1 MVEIASGVRAASAP
15 QGQALLLAGQSFVA
29 RVLAESD
36 GTLLRLMSA
45 QGPLTLPVSKM
56 LRPGTQVRIDVAN
69 GPQGPAVTVTVL
81 PATAPQNAS
90 SQGWPGAA
98 TTLSQRLSQDQTS
111 QQAARSGQDQTSQ
124 QAVRSGQGQTASPPP
139 ASALQP
145 AVTQPTGRAA
155 TVTNALPL
163 AAAADSQTSQPQ
175 QTDRASAQALAQSLQ
190 GQSIRG
196 QGALA
201 PALATI
207 AAVAAS
213 QEGDMPRPV
222 RLAVGEVLQRMM
234 PLDKPLTPD
243 VLRSHIQQSGVFREG
258 QMAAGLPVGLDLKT
272 ALLDLTKALGA
283 MPRRVSDDPLERPNV
298 PRRGAVPSPQ
308 GALAIPELSGNV
320 ATGLESL
327 KSASEGAL
335 DRLRLLQIASRPDR
349 AEIGAPAPAQ
359 GQVQLEVPYR
369 LGEQVGVISMLIE
382 PDADEEDRQRSR
394 AGKGRT
400 WRLSFALD
408 VEPLGPVHGE
418 VRVRGLETTVGLWA
432 ERPETTRAFLDA
444 SSELKSALSEASLEV
459 GDVSMRR
466 GSPPQRASTLQHLDR
481 QA

>member
-56 LRPGTQVRIDVAN
+56 LPPGTQVRIDVAN

-111 QQAARSGQDQTSQ
+111 QQAA
-124 QAVRSGQGQTASPPP
+124 RSGQGQTASPPP

-320 ATGLESL
+320 AAGLESL

>member
-1 MVEIASGVRAASAP
+1 VVEIASGVRASSAP

-45 QGPLTLPVSKM
+45 QGPLTLPVSKV
-56 LRPGTQVRIDVAN
+56 LSPGTQVRIDVAN

-81 PATAPQNAS
+81 PGTAPQAGGQAAA
-90 SQGWPGAA
+90 SQGWSGAA

-111 QQAARSGQDQTSQ
+111 QLAARS
-124 QAVRSGQGQTASPPP
+124 VQGQAPASTLS
-139 ASALQP
+139 SALQP
-145 AVTQPTGRAA
+145 SVSQPTGRTN
-155 TVTNALPL
+155 TVANALPPS
-163 AAAADSQTSQPQ
+163 AAASIQNSQPQ
-175 QTDRASAQALAQSLQ
+175 QTDRATAQALAQALQ
-190 GQSIRG
+190 GHSMRG
-196 QGALA
+196 QAALA

-213 QEGDMPRPV
+213 QESDMPQPV
-222 RLAVGEVLQRMM
+222 RLAAGEVLQRLM

-243 VLRSHIQQSGVFREG
+243 ALRSQIQQSGVFREG
-258 QMAAGLPVGLDLKT
+258 QIAAGLPVGLDLKT
-272 ALLDLTKALGA
+272 ALLDLTRTLGVI
-283 MPRRVSDDPLERPNV
+283 PRRMVDDTLERPNV
-298 PRRGAVPSPQ
+298 PRRGATPSAQ
-308 GALAIPELSGNV
+308 GALAIPEISASA
-320 ATGLESL
+320 ATGSELL
-327 KSASEGAL
+327 KSAAEGAL
-335 DRLRLLQIASRPDR
+335 DRLRLLQLASRPER

-359 GQVQLEVPYR
+359 GQVQLELPYR
-369 LGEQVGVISMLIE
+369 LGEQVGVVSMLIE
-382 PDADEEDRQRSR
+382 PDPDEEDRQRSG

-444 SSELKSALSEASLEV
+444 TSELKSALSEASLEV

-466 GSPPQRASTLQHLDR
+466 GSPPQRASALQHLDR

>member
-56 LRPGTQVRIDVAN
+56 LPPGTQVRIDVAN

-111 QQAARSGQDQTSQ
+111 QQA
-124 QAVRSGQGQTASPPP
+124 VRSGQSQTASPPP

-308 GALAIPELSGNV
+308 GALAIPELTGNV
-320 ATGLESL
+320 AAGLESL